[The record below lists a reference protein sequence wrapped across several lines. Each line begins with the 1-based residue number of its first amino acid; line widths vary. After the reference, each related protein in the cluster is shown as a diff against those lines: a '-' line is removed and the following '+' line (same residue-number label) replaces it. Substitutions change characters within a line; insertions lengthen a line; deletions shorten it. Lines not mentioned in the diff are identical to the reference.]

1 MVWLPPPTGHTNMPN
16 IALLTSAHSLEDF
29 TLRDHLAPQLCF
41 IFQDHVIPTWL
52 TLVFFEC
59 PNSPSLHRLILILY
73 FTWPA
78 PTCLRFTI
86 KTSRSDPFPKC
97 CQIFI
102 GQGNPPL
109 CALSASEFTVSSSS
123 YSNPVLHLTV
133 ADISAPA
140 CLHHHQDFQV
150 WLISTKAAKCTLAE
164 VSPTLC
170 LTWNCMEVLLV
181 HFFYVPMVCL
191 FLLLSFLNGQK
202 IVL

>member
-1 MVWLPPPTGHTNMPN
+1 MSHG
-16 IALLTSAHSLEDF
+16 
-29 TLRDHLAPQLCF
+29 LAPSTHRTYKYAQHRFVNFCSQLGRLHCKGSPCPS
-41 IFQDHVIPTWL
+41 VMLYCPGPTWL
-52 TLVFFEC
+52 ILVFFDC
-59 PNSPSLHRLILILY
+59 PNSPSLHRLILIIY

-86 KTSRSDPFPKC
+86 KTSRPDPFPKC

-109 CALSASEFTVSSSS
+109 CALSASEFTVPSSS

-133 ADISAPA
+133 ADISAPP

-150 WLISTKAAKCTLAE
+150 WLISTKADKSTLAE

-181 HFFYVPMVCL
+181 HFFYAPMVCN
-191 FLLLSFLNGQK
+191 FLWLSFLNGQK

>member
-29 TLRDHLAPQLCF
+29 TVRDHLAPQLCF

-97 CQIFI
+97 CEIFI

-140 CLHHHQDFQV
+140 CYITIRTSKSDSFQQR
-150 WLISTKAAKCTLAE
+150 L
-164 VSPTLC
+164 P
-170 LTWNCMEVLLV
+170 NV
-181 HFFYVPMVCL
+181 HWPR
-191 FLLLSFLNGQK
+191 
-202 IVL
+202 